1 MMHLTGTIVSVFF
14 ALYETKKYRQLGTAP
29 HKWDRIKNTF
39 VRLLVV
45 GIEAVTS
52 SLIFVEFAVHYNS

>member
-29 HKWDRIKNTF
+29 HKWDRIKKP
-39 VRLLVV
+39 LL
-45 GIEAVTS
+45 GC
-52 SLIFVEFAVHYNS
+52 L